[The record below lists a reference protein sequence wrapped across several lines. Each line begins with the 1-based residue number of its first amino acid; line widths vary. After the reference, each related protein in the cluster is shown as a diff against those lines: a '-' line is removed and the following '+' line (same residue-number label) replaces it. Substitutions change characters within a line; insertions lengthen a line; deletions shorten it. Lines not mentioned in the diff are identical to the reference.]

1 MRILLKLAGRVPT
14 APLTLVA
21 YWNRVQNVEETE
33 LTGNDVFCGPN
44 VAAQLWLCSVVV
56 SAFIFVSD
64 L

>member
-21 YWNRVQNVEETE
+21 YWHRVQNVDETK
-33 LTGNDVFCGPN
+33 LTGHGIFCGPSA
-44 VAAQLWLCSVVV
+44 VAQLWLCSVVV
-56 SAFIFVSD
+56 AAFIFVSD